1 MEAHHMGE
9 AMNPEVREFVDD
21 LDESKKGIVLNL
33 RKLILDSIP
42 GVKELIKWKTLT
54 YQRNEVICMIL
65 VFKKQVNLRIWKGA
79 EVDDESGLL
88 EGKGRVMR
96 HLIVVTSSDINPKVF
111 RSILA
116 KAMALDKKGH

>member
-1 MEAHHMGE
+1 MGE